1 MQLNKH
7 RYTGEGRWSTVDYC
21 STVFTDG
28 TQENLWKHI
37 AICVLGKYDATV
49 VADCRVYWRWYKV
62 SVKMWSFPI
71 VSKTA
76 VILAYFTVHPVEYR
90 VKIIRRNKVEA
101 EKKKCWMWWES
112 TVYSMSMN
120 IEQRGRWRVRSR
132 GWLLRRPGSDWR
144 RLLALTAWLE
154 SPRGHSSSAECVCL
168 KASPVSFPCASFIP
182 DTTVGRKETTAVSWY
197 QRTKSQ
203 SMEENSAAWQEKQ
216 SLPCSA
222 LL

>member
-101 EKKKCWMWWES
+101 EKKSAGCDGSPPSIVWVWILNRGGGGGGGLVAGCS
-112 TVYSMSMN
+112 DAQAQ
-120 IEQRGRWRVRSR
+120 IEE
-132 GWLLRRPGSDWR
+132 D
-144 RLLALTAWLE
+144 
-154 SPRGHSSSAECVCL
+154 C
-168 KASPVSFPCASFIP
+168 
-182 DTTVGRKETTAVSWY
+182 
-197 QRTKSQ
+197 
-203 SMEENSAAWQEKQ
+203 
-216 SLPCSA
+216 
-222 LL
+222 